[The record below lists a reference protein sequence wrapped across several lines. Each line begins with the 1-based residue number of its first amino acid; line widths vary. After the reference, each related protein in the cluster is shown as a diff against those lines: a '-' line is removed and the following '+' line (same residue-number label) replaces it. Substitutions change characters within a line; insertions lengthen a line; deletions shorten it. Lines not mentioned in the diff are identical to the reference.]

1 MTPRALA
8 LLPQARASSLDAAPA
23 PTGPTP
29 ATPASDVTRTSAY
42 PTRHGAAT
50 AADGSIRGEA
60 RHALRSTLPEQ
71 RLLGMASDPMAL
83 WARLQGCGIHLARNA
98 AGLPCINGR
107 AVRVT
112 PGPPKLIALLD
123 ALAASCHISRA
134 AAKQV
139 WEEVTA
145 CDPSV
150 NAKVVRVKLRGR
162 GQKPTLCA
170 TIDAILYV
178 LSQTNTATGDN
189 LKRMFAEL
197 IVARVG
203 GNLNMAIL
211 VLKSRQLQEELA
223 ANDPNH
229 PMRLFG
235 LHVEASGG
243 A

>member
-1 MTPRALA
+1 M
-8 LLPQARASSLDAAPA
+8 
-23 PTGPTP
+23 
-29 ATPASDVTRTSAY
+29 
-42 PTRHGAAT
+42 
-50 AADGSIRGEA
+50 
-60 RHALRSTLPEQ
+60 
-71 RLLGMASDPMAL
+71 GMASDPIAM
-83 WARLQGCGIHLARNA
+83 WAKLQGCGIHLARNA

-112 PGPPKLIALLD
+112 PGPPKLIAVLD

-134 AAKQV
+134 AAKRG
-139 WEEVTA
+139 WDELTA

-150 NAKVVRVKLRGR
+150 TSKVAWIQLRGR

-170 TIDAILYV
+170 AIDTILYV
-178 LSQTNTATGDN
+178 LSQTNTATGN
-189 LKRMFAEL
+189 KLKRMFAEH

-203 GNLNMAIL
+203 GNLNVAIL
-211 VLKSRQLQEELA
+211 VLKSRELQEALA

-235 LHVEASGG
+235 MHVEASGG

>member
-23 PTGPTP
+23 PTGPTR

-42 PTRHGAAT
+42 RTRHG

-60 RHALRSTLPEQ
+60 RHALRGTLPEQ
-71 RLLGMASDPMAL
+71 RLLGMASDPMAM

-170 TIDAILYV
+170 TIDTILYV

-197 IVARVG
+197 TVARVG

-211 VLKSRQLQEELA
+211 VLKSRELQEELA